1 MLLTFETLKSWYEAS
16 YLERNIFFF
25 LTTHLLIFWC
35 NHFGEKCI
43 YGLDKIFVWFFCRIL
58 AVTDNKFFEKL

>member
-16 YLERNIFFF
+16 YLERNMF
-25 LTTHLLIFWC
+25 LV

-58 AVTDNKFFEKL
+58 AVTDNKFFEKI